1 MQPEKYQKKKE
12 EKKSRVTAGIVTRL
26 SEIFTSIEGEG
37 ALFGTKTMFVRLA
50 GCPLNCHWC
59 DTQYAIPMDS
69 GDIHATSRV
78 KEMISSGLQENTYKV
93 NFTGGEPLAQH
104 EAVIELAKFVKEEKK
119 GVKTYLESACYD
131 SMRFAKVLPYIDICK
146 IEFKMRDAR
155 AVDGDNQYNNLRKNE
170 MECLEIAIDAD
181 KMPYIKVVVTNATDI
196 GEFAD
201 LVKQVFKVANGKN
214 IAGFIIQPSNSKD
227 EPVLERLFAFYD
239 AVYPFYDQVRV
250 VPQLHK
256 IIGAR

>member
-1 MQPEKYQKKKE
+1 MQPEQQQQQ
-12 EKKSRVTAGIVTRL
+12 RGRDRRAAGTVAMVRL

-37 ALFGTKTMFVRLA
+37 VFFGTKTMFVRLA
-50 GCPLNCHWC
+50 GCPLKCHWC
-59 DTQYAIPMDS
+59 DTAYAIPMDS
-69 GDIHATSRV
+69 GDIHAVEEV
-78 KEMISSGLQENTYKV
+78 KEMISRDLQENTFKV

-104 EAVIELAKFVKEEKK
+104 EAVIELAKFVREKK

-131 SMRFAKVLPYIDICK
+131 SARFAKVLPYIDICK
-146 IEFKMRDAR
+146 IEFKMRDAK
-155 AVDGDNQYNNLRKNE
+155 AVDEKNYNNLLKNE
-170 MECLEIAIDAD
+170 MECLKIAAEAG
-181 KMPYIKVVVTNATDI
+181 KMPYIKVVVTNSTDVD
-196 GEFAD
+196 EFSK
-201 LVKQVFKVANGKN
+201 LVKQVFTVASPKN
-214 IAGFIIQPSNSKD
+214 IAGFIIQPSHKTD